1 MMRFDSL
8 LADVSDRYQVMFG
21 QQGPQY
27 DQVFA
32 TIAQPILAAI
42 ATSDAPYH
50 TVEHTLQVIAVGQAI
65 LEGKQHYEGSV
76 SPSDWLHMLVALLCH
91 DVGYV
96 RGICQGDRPQQHQYV
111 DGKGGHL
118 HLSSTA
124 TGAALGEHHVDRSQ
138 AYAANHLSKYTCLD
152 IAVVR
157 WNIEMTRFPVPEH
170 TRYRDIHSYASLC
183 RAADLLGQ
191 LSDPHYLQKLPALF
205 DEFEETGLN
214 EALGY
219 TTPTDLK
226 VNYPNFFR
234 HVVQPFIQP
243 SISYLAATL
252 TGRKCIAQLYTNVRL
267 AKLAQP
273 PSDITTP
280 HLKQLEDETKLL
292 PLQEAKFTIPRGA
305 IDQRRG

>member
-1 MMRFDSL
+1 MMRFDSFL
-8 LADVSDRYQVMFG
+8 TDVSDRYQVMFG

-32 TIAQPILAAI
+32 TIAQPILTDIAA
-42 ATSDAPYH
+42 SDAPYH
-50 TVEHTLQVIAVGQAI
+50 TVEHTLQVMAVGQAI

-91 DVGYV
+91 DIGYV
-96 RGICQGDRPQQHQYV
+96 RGICRGDRPEHHQYV
-111 DGKGGHL
+111 DGKGGYL
-118 HLSSTA
+118 HLIPAA
-124 TGAALGEHHVDRSQ
+124 TGAALADHHVDRSQ
-138 AYAANHLSKYTCLD
+138 VYVATQLSQHACLD
-152 IAVVR
+152 IATVQ
-157 WNIEMTRFPVPEH
+157 WNIEMTRFPAPDQAL
-170 TRYRDIHSYASLC
+170 YRDMHSYAGLC

-214 EALGY
+214 DALGY

-226 VNYPNFFR
+226 VNYPDFYH

-252 TGRKCIAQLYTNVRL
+252 TGRKYIAQLYTNVRL
-267 AKLAQP
+267 ARLAQP
-273 PSDITTP
+273 PSDETAP
-280 HLKQLEDETKLL
+280 YLKQLEDETELISW
-292 PLQEAKFTIPRGA
+292 QEAGFTFPRA
-305 IDQRRG
+305 AVDKSRG